1 VHRDFGIG
9 RYRGLKKI
17 SVGRIENDFMV
28 IEYAE
33 GDKLYLPVNALD
45 RIQRYLGPDGHPPK
59 IDKMGGTSW
68 DAVKERVR
76 KSVRDVAEELVA
88 IYAAREALERKAFAP
103 PDRLYEEFCAT
114 FEFEET
120 PDQARAIEDIH
131 ADMDDAKPM
140 DRLICGDAG
149 FGKTEVA
156 LRAAFRAVLDGRQA
170 ALLAPTT
177 ILAEQHYA
185 TFSRRLADFPVRVEA
200 LNRFKSAADVKKTLR
215 ICVWAGSISSSS
227 RSALA
232 KDVEFKT
239 WVGDHRWREALRVAL
254 KEKPNNAEVVEC

>member
-1 VHRDFGIG
+1 
-9 RYRGLKKI
+9 
-17 SVGRIENDFMV
+17 MV